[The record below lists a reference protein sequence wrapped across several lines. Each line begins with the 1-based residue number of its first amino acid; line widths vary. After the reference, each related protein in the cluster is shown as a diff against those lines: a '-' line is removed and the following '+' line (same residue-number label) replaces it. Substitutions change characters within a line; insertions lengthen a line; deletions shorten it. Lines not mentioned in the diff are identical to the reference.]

1 MAFQIPPARRDFF
14 VLKNTQRILTKFP
27 IRLYNS
33 RGFNEKHKAKNVVFG
48 KTYSFYSLSGA
59 FRPEAFAV
67 ISAKSL
73 LISILLLL
81 IMNL

>member
-1 MAFQIPPARRDFF
+1 MSF
-14 VLKNTQRILTKFP
+14 
-27 IRLYNS
+27 
-33 RGFNEKHKAKNVVFG
+33 FG

-73 LISILLLL
+73 LISISLLL

>member
-1 MAFQIPPARRDFF
+1 MTAVLMKNIRRKMSF
-14 VLKNTQRILTKFP
+14 L
-27 IRLYNS
+27 
-33 RGFNEKHKAKNVVFG
+33 G

>member
-1 MAFQIPPARRDFF
+1 MSF
-14 VLKNTQRILTKFP
+14 
-27 IRLYNS
+27 
-33 RGFNEKHKAKNVVFG
+33 FG

-73 LISILLLL
+73 LISILLVDYEPLSTFVS
-81 IMNL
+81 